1 MRRSNI
7 RSISEVISEY
17 VEAYKLKG
25 KLSEITLIKSWPE
38 VVGDKIAAKTLE
50 LKIQH
55 RKLFVKIHS
64 SILRQEL
71 MMIRTELVKRLNDKA
86 GESVIDEMVL
96 F

>member
-1 MRRSNI
+1 MRRNNT

-25 KLSEITLIKSWPE
+25 KLSEITLIKSWPD
-38 VVGDKIAAKTLE
+38 VVGEKIAAKTLE

>member
-1 MRRSNI
+1 MRRNNT

-25 KLSEITLIKSWPE
+25 KISEITLIKSWPE
-38 VVGDKIAAKTLE
+38 IVGEKIAAKTIE
-50 LKIQH
+50 LRIQH

-71 MMIRTELVKRLNDKA
+71 MMIRTELVKRLNEKA

>member
-1 MRRSNI
+1 MRRNNT

-71 MMIRTELVKRLNDKA
+71 MMIRSELVKRLNDKA

>member
-1 MRRSNI
+1 MRRNNT

-38 VVGDKIAAKTLE
+38 VVGEKIAAKTLE

-71 MMIRTELVKRLNDKA
+71 IMIRTELVKRLNDKA

>member
-1 MRRSNI
+1 MRRNNT
-7 RSISEVISEY
+7 RSISEVINEY

-25 KLSEITLIKSWPE
+25 KLSEVTLIKSWPE
-38 VVGDKIAAKTLE
+38 VVGEKIAAKTIE
-50 LKIQH
+50 LRIQH

-71 MMIRTELVKRLNDKA
+71 MMIRTELVKRLNEKA

>member
-1 MRRSNI
+1 MRRNNT

-38 VVGDKIAAKTLE
+38 VVGDKIAAKTLD

>member
-1 MRRSNI
+1 MRRSNT

-25 KLSEITLIKSWPE
+25 KLCEVTLIKAWPD
-38 VVGDKIAAKTLE
+38 VVGDKIASKTLD
-50 LKIQH
+50 LKIQN

-71 MMIRTELVKRLNDKA
+71 MMIRTELVKRLNEKA